1 MSTDRSLKV
10 AVIKISDKGVSCTD
24 PAYNNV
30 LYSNNLC
37 SGNDRKKPSL
47 PYGPN
52 GLYHVF
58 GHDEIT
64 HRPPYLMSWVKG
76 RSVLDRM
83 DNKYLITED
92 SFNTIHEILKN
103 KEKYCLPGEWLELVA
118 YKNMDCIKDHFYGKA
133 TLLPLI
139 YNKKTNKF
147 YYQSIEGD
155 DKMFRQA
162 AELDDDTKRDPRR
175 FQISFI
181 SIDYLFSNEI
191 NAILLENCEKPFYM
205 DSWQYE

>member
-1 MSTDRSLKV
+1 MSTNKSLKV

-24 PAYNNV
+24 PADNNV
-30 LYSNNLC
+30 LRSTNTYS
-37 SGNDRKKPSL
+37 GDDRKKPAL

-58 GHDEIT
+58 GHDERT
-64 HRPPYLMSWVKG
+64 HKPPHLLSWVKG
-76 RSVLDRM
+76 RSVYDRM
-83 DNKYLITED
+83 DNKYLVTDD

-103 KEKYCLPGEWLELVA
+103 KEKYCLPGEWFELVV
-118 YKNMDCIKDHFYGKA
+118 YKNTDCIKDYFYSKA
-133 TLLPLI
+133 EMLPII

-147 YYQSIEGD
+147 YYQSLEGS

-175 FQISFI
+175 FQISI
-181 SIDYLFSNEI
+181 IGIDCLFSDKI
-191 NAILLENCEKPFYM
+191 NAIFLENCEKPFYM
-205 DSWQYE
+205 DFM